1 MMEAIKKILPTEI
14 HCICSHL
21 GANTEEIRL
30 RAGAPP
36 YVLKDGAEYLLPE
49 PDMLIHTEHLE
60 QLLHAACG
68 GSRYAVQDSLRK
80 GFLTLQGGHRV
91 SFCGEAAVEDGK
103 LLAFRH
109 ISSVVIRIARQC
121 VGCGLPL
128 SVSTLILG
136 PPGSGKTTLLRDTV
150 RILSDECGFRV
161 CLADERGEIA
171 ACREGVPQF
180 AVGRHTD
187 VLSGMNKADAALML
201 LKNMNPQWIAVDE
214 ITSPADVEAMLRVM
228 NCGVKLL
235 ATAHADSVEDL
246 LKRSA
251 YQPLLMNHCFH
262 RILLLRA
269 DHAFT
274 VEEVPVFD

>member
-1 MMEAIKKILPTEI
+1 MMEPIKKILPTDI
-14 HCICSHL
+14 RAICSHL
-21 GANTEEIRL
+21 GENTEEIRL

-36 YVLKDGAEYLLPE
+36 YVLKSGAEYIVPA
-49 PDMLIHTEHLE
+49 PDMLVHAEQLE

-80 GFLTLQGGHRV
+80 GFLVLPGGHRL

-103 LLAFRH
+103 LLSFRH
-109 ISSVVIRIARQC
+109 ISSVAIRIARQC
-121 VGCGLPL
+121 IGCGLPL
-128 SVSTLILG
+128 SVSTLIMG

-171 ACREGVPQF
+171 ACREGIPQF

-187 VLSGMNKADAALML
+187 VLSGMNKADGVLML

-214 ITSPADVEAMLRVM
+214 ITSPADVEAMIQVM

-246 LKRSA
+246 LKRRA
-251 YQPLLMNHCFH
+251 YLPLLQHRCFS

-274 VEEVPVFD
+274 MEEVPIFD